1 MKIFDKSKVE
11 VGSYSGSPI
20 YNKTQDR
27 IRLDISHV
35 TFQKYGDSDWYNKQ
49 GFVVS
54 LEIAGGKFDYWR
66 FQFVVTEISKKEL
79 LEMTD
84 ETLFQL
90 FLNEVEWTPALINE
104 IFLLGAKEGRNDM
117 RTQLKELLQ
126 EE

>member
-1 MKIFDKSKVE
+1 MRIFDRSKVE
-11 VGSYSGSPI
+11 VGSYSGGPI

-27 IRLDISHV
+27 VRLDISHV

-49 GFVVS
+49 GFVVD
-54 LEIAGGKFDYWR
+54 LDIAGSKRDCWR

-84 ETLFQL
+84 KSLFEL
-90 FLNEVEWTPALINE
+90 FLNEVKLTPDLISE
-104 IFLLGAKEGRNDM
+104 IFLLGAREGRNYM
-117 RTQLKELLQ
+117 RAQLKELLQ